1 MNPVAL
7 ATMAGIIVVY
17 LAALLFAFHAGT
29 GWVIA
34 MLAILAIALFV
45 RWR

>member
-7 ATMAGIIVVY
+7 FVMAAITIGYV
-17 LAALLFAFHAGT
+17 AAMLVALNTGT
-29 GWVIA
+29 GWVVA
-34 MLAILAIALFV
+34 LLAILGVALFV

>member
-7 ATMAGIIVVY
+7 IVMATIAIGYV
-17 LAALLFAFHAGT
+17 AALLVALHTGT
-29 GWVIA
+29 GWVVA
-34 MLAILAIALFV
+34 LLAILVIALFV

>member
-7 ATMAGIIVVY
+7 ATMAAIMIGFS
-17 LAALLFAFHAGT
+17 AAMLYALSSGT
-29 GWVIA
+29 GWVVA
-34 MLAILAIALFV
+34 LLAILAVALFV